1 MKRGQAGRETPAPER
16 PDPWDVAIKLLG
28 MRALTTQELRQ
39 RLARRGYVAEQIQA
53 VIARLSAS
61 RYLDDGEY
69 ARAWARARAHRHSVG
84 PARLRREL
92 RSKGIADAEISDA
105 LREAFGE
112 RDAGEVAEA
121 AALRKLKALQG
132 LAPEV
137 ARRRL
142 GTFLTRRGFAVEVV
156 LALCRKHFPRVNDFE
171 DI

>member
-1 MKRGQAGRETPAPER
+1 MQ
-16 PDPWDVAIKLLG
+16 
-28 MRALTTQELRQ
+28 ALTTQEIRQ

-69 ARAWARARAHRHSVG
+69 ARTWARARAHRHSVG
-84 PARLRREL
+84 PARLTREL
-92 RSKGIADAEISDA
+92 QSKGIADAEISAA
-105 LREAFGE
+105 LREAFSE
-112 RDAGEVAEA
+112 RDAREVAES
-121 AALRKLKALQG
+121 AALRKLKALHG

-142 GTFLTRRGFAVEVV
+142 GTFLTRQGFAVETV
-156 LALCRKHFPRVNDFE
+156 LALCRKHFPSVGDSE

>member
-1 MKRGQAGRETPAPER
+1 MA
-16 PDPWDVAIKLLG
+16 VKLLG

-69 ARAWARARAHRHSVG
+69 ARAWALARAHRHFVG

-105 LREAFGE
+105 LREAFSE
-112 RDAGEVAEA
+112 RDPREVAES
-121 AALRKLKALQG
+121 AALRKLKALRG

-142 GTFLTRRGFAVEVV
+142 GTFLTRQGFAIEMV
-156 LALCRKHFPRVNDFE
+156 LTLCRKHFPRVNDFE